1 MTTRRTTVLFAA
13 FAAALMAG
21 CTELANMG
29 SGLTSSGYPDSSD
42 PYYGRDPYSGRDPY
56 YGRGIEY
63 GEEREWETRAH
74 PPIDC
79 AHIGDRIRLDR
90 QKIAEI
96 DPAKHHKALQ
106 WYRDDLQN
114 AERDRDQCRDYEWYR
129 HRQREE
135 ARHEEQL
142 RQQAEIQRQQA
153 KCQQIADRM
162 RIDRAKIAEIDPQR
176 HHKAL
181 QWYKDDLRNAER
193 DMQSCH

>member
-1 MTTRRTTVLFAA
+1 MITRRPILLVAA
-13 FAAALMAG
+13 FAAGLMAA
-21 CTELANMG
+21 CADLANMG
-29 SGLTSSGYPDSSD
+29 SGLTSSGYPDS
-42 PYYGRDPYSGRDPY
+42 RDPY
-56 YGRGIEY
+56 YGHDPYDGRGPYSGRGDNY
-63 GEEREWETRAH
+63 GEERELETRAH
-74 PPIDC
+74 PPINC
-79 AHIGDRIRLDR
+79 AEINDRIRFDR

-114 AERDRDQCRDYEWYR
+114 AVRDRDQCRDYEWYR
-129 HRQREE
+129 HQQREE
-135 ARHEEQL
+135 TWHDEQQ

-162 RIDRAKIAEIDPQR
+162 RIDRAKIAEIDPQK

>member
-1 MTTRRTTVLFAA
+1 MVIRRATLLVAA
-13 FAAALMAG
+13 FAAGLVAA
-21 CTELANMG
+21 CTDLANTG
-29 SGLTSSGYPDSSD
+29 SALTSEGYPDSRD
-42 PYYGRDPYSGRDPY
+42 PYYGRDPYSGPDPY
-56 YGRGIEY
+56 YNRGNGY
-63 GEEREWETRAH
+63 GQEREWETQAH
-74 PPIDC
+74 PPINC
-79 AHIGDRIRLDR
+79 AQLGDRIRLDR

-114 AERDRDQCRDYEWYR
+114 AERDRDQCRDYEWYPQQR
-129 HRQREE
+129 REE
-135 ARHEEQL
+135 ARHEEQR

-162 RIDRAKIAEIDPQR
+162 RIDRAKIAEIDPQK